1 MGTPVRDT
9 AADRRVERGTPT
21 SPTPQTPPWVIGR
34 VGPQVRLRWLV
45 PISLA
50 FSLILISTASVLGI
64 TVVSAAHE
72 AENQQQVTLAAGAR
86 EAAAQVSREIDVVR
100 LAALIS
106 SRDPVLATVLTSGRT
121 PSAAEIDQARRP
133 LIALTDLRPGLVAV
147 ARLRTTSGREVLR
160 VVDSTSRAS
169 GASETSGLLRTGL
182 GSPWLAT
189 ALALGPGMA
198 YTSDPHASLTLPG
211 KVVTT
216 ATAVGPKGAPV
227 GVLEIESAASE
238 LTAAASRGVPV
249 GARLGLTTGGDAE
262 MEMGVDLA
270 AAASGIV
277 TSNGEVTAWE
287 RTTFDQG
294 LPGKVDL
301 DWVVSTTAPVTTTGI
316 TGRAVAAVVLGVVG
330 VIFLVGGLIGAVFWV
345 LQIRRRRRAEAERAL
360 RLQARLTEMSDAL
373 ARVAQGDLAA
383 QLPVEEFDD
392 SDMRGMA
399 ASFDSTIG
407 RLRTLLAQAQEY
419 GGALSQAS
427 VELRAGAAQQATAA
441 AEQSSVVAETTA
453 TIEELA
459 ATAAQIALTSE
470 AVARAAG
477 ETLMLTED
485 GRQAV
490 TLSVVAMDVVADRV
504 ERITERAMSLGETG
518 REIGRILDVI
528 DDLSERTNLL
538 ALNAAIEAA
547 RAGEHGAGFAVVAAE
562 VRRLA
567 ERARASTTQIQGLVT
582 RIATESGATVLV
594 AEEGQREVDKARLV
608 AYEAAQALDRIADM
622 VDETTT
628 ATREISIASQQQRS
642 ASDQVVLAM
651 GQVSEVSR
659 QYAAGSRQAEA
670 SAEELAH
677 LAESMRG
684 SMDTFTV
691 EPGTR
696 PEHARIQRPAAADAD
711 VTARI
716 DELV

>member
-1 MGTPVRDT
+1 MATPVHDT
-9 AADRRVERGTPT
+9 AAGRRAGRAA
-21 SPTPQTPPWVIGR
+21 SPTPPWVIGR

-45 PISLA
+45 PITLA
-50 FSLILISTASVLGI
+50 FSLILISTGSVLGI
-64 TVVSAAHE
+64 TVLSAAHE
-72 AENQQQVTLAAGAR
+72 AQNQQQVMLAAAAR
-86 EAAAQVSREIDVVR
+86 EAAAQVSREVDVVR

-106 SRDPVLATVLTSGRT
+106 GRDPVLSTVLTSART
-121 PSAAEIDQARRP
+121 PTGVEIAQARRP
-133 LIALTDLRPGLVAV
+133 LVALTDLRPGLVAV

-160 VVDSTSRAS
+160 VVDATS
-169 GASETSGLLRTGL
+169 GAGESTLLRTGL

-189 ALALGPGMA
+189 ALTIGPGTA
-198 YTSDPHASLTLPG
+198 YTSDPHASLVLTG
-211 KVVTT
+211 QVVTT
-216 ATAVGPKGAPV
+216 ATAVGPTGDPV
-227 GVLEIESAASE
+227 GVLEIESAVSE
-238 LTAAASRGVPV
+238 LTAAASSGLPV
-249 GARLGLTTGGDAE
+249 GTQLGLVTGGDAE
-262 MEMGVDLA
+262 MHMGIDLA
-270 AAASGIV
+270 RGSSGIV
-277 TSNGEVTAWE
+277 TADGQVTAWE
-287 RTTFDQG
+287 RATFDTR
-294 LPGKVDL
+294 LPGKTDL
-301 DWVVSTTAPVTTTGI
+301 DWVVSTSAPVTSAGI
-316 TGRAVAAVVLGVVG
+316 TGRAVAAVILVAIGSLFLLGG
-330 VIFLVGGLIGAVFWV
+330 LVGAFFWV
-345 LQIRRRRRAEAERAL
+345 LQIRRRRRVEAERAL

-373 ARVAQGDLAA
+373 SRVAQGDLAA

-407 RLRTLLAQAQEY
+407 RLRGLLSQAQEY
-419 GGALSQAS
+419 GGALTAAS
-427 VELRAGAAQQATAA
+427 TELRAGAAQQATAA

-470 AVARAAG
+470 AVARVAG

-485 GRQAV
+485 GREAV
-490 TLSVVAMDVVADRV
+490 TLSVDAMNVVADRV
-504 ERITERAMSLGETG
+504 ERITERAVSLGETG

-567 ERARASTTQIQGLVT
+567 ERARASTTQIQSLVT

-608 AYEAAQALDRIADM
+608 AREAAQVLDRIADM

-670 SAEELAH
+670 SAEELAQ

-691 EPGTR
+691 APGTPGTTDSSR
-696 PEHARIQRPAAADAD
+696 PENATSGHADDDAADR
-711 VTARI
+711 VS
-716 DELV
+716 ELV